1 MPRHYQKRLP
11 PGPRSESPDG
21 VKPAQ
26 SQTHESVTRPGL
38 EAICPSACAFVSA
51 LGNRLRNGE
60 RDAGPDAAD
69 IGEVLRRITDS
80 LVELH
85 RYLFDSAQW
94 DNLEHGKDEC
104 VKMAPDTMRLFQAF
118 SREQN

>member
-1 MPRHYQKRLP
+1 
-11 PGPRSESPDG
+11 
-21 VKPAQ
+21 
-26 SQTHESVTRPGL
+26 
-38 EAICPSACAFVSA
+38 
-51 LGNRLRNGE
+51 
-60 RDAGPDAAD
+60 
-69 IGEVLRRITDS
+69 

-104 VKMAPDTMRLFQAF
+104 VKMAADTMRLFQAF